1 VATSNDE
8 GRPTAVPYG
17 DQRIERGHGGEM
29 HQIATV

>member
-8 GRPTAVPYG
+8 GRRTAVQDG
-17 DQRIERGHGGEM
+17 DQRIERGHGGEI